1 MQRVLRFSKS
11 DACEVNLNGNA
22 GGNIRFAR
30 NTVSTAG
37 AQEDITMVI
46 QSNFG
51 KRSGT
56 VTLNEFTDEALQRG
70 VTRSEE
76 LARLAPEDP
85 EFMGPMEQQRYTPST
100 SWFANTAGLTAEQRA
115 RAAEVSIQAAKGR
128 DCTAAG
134 FWQDN
139 DSFAAMANTK
149 GLFAY
154 DRSSTANFSV
164 TVRSNDGTGSGY
176 ITRDQNDVSRL
187 DAESAAGIATE
198 KAVASRQARAIEPG
212 KYTVILEPEASVELI
227 QNMVFNMGA
236 RGADEGRSFLSKG
249 GGATKVGEKL
259 LDERVTIT
267 SDPGNP
273 DVPATPWGGDGRA
286 LNPTTWI
293 DKGVVKQLFYSRY
306 WAAQKNVA
314 AVPAPPNIIMAG
326 GTGSLEDLIR
336 DTRRGVLVTRTWYIR
351 TVDPQTLLYTG
362 LTRDGT
368 FYIENGAIKYAV
380 KNFRFN
386 ESPVI
391 MLNNLEA
398 LGRPQRVNASLIPPM
413 VVRDFT
419 FSSLS
424 DAV

>member
-1 MQRVLRFSKS
+1 
-11 DACEVNLNGNA
+11 
-22 GGNIRFAR
+22 
-30 NTVSTAG
+30 
-37 AQEDITMVI
+37 
-46 QSNFG
+46 
-51 KRSGT
+51 
-56 VTLNEFTDEALQRG
+56 
-70 VTRSEE
+70 
-76 LARLAPEDP
+76 
-85 EFMGPMEQQRYTPST
+85 
-100 SWFANTAGLTAEQRA
+100 
-115 RAAEVSIQAAKGR
+115 
-128 DCTAAG
+128 
-134 FWQDN
+134 
-139 DSFAAMANTK
+139 
-149 GLFAY
+149 
-154 DRSSTANFSV
+154 
-164 TVRSNDGTGSGY
+164 
-176 ITRDQNDVSRL
+176 
-187 DAESAAGIATE
+187 
-198 KAVASRQARAIEPG
+198 
-212 KYTVILEPEASVELI
+212 VILEPEASVELI

-236 RGADEGRSFLSKG
+236 RGADEGRSFLSKP

-259 LDERVTIT
+259 FDERVTIT

-314 AVPAPPNIIMAG
+314 AIPAPPNIIMAG

-368 FYIENGAIKYAV
+368 FYIENGQIKYAV

-391 MLNNLEA
+391 MLNNVDA
-398 LGRPQRVNASLIPPM
+398 FAKPVRQRGNLIPPM
-413 VVRDFT
+413 RLRDFT
-419 FSSLS
+419 FTSLS